1 MSGIAGFVGGI
12 HPKDTTAKLD
22 VSITEGFH
30 RVSIPLGQLED
41 LKRDYPEYLE
51 IAKSQGTEIIGA
63 RDLIDNL
70 TYATGRTRE
79 DMMRILSD
87 ASDRAQA

>member
-1 MSGIAGFVGGI
+1 MGGI

-22 VSITEGFH
+22 VSIIEGFR

-51 IAKSQGTEIIGA
+51 IAKSQGTEIVGA

-70 TYATGRTRE
+70 AFATRRSRE
-79 DMMRILSD
+79 DSTNILLD
-87 ASDRAQA
+87 AGNPSSM